1 MQVFWIFFSH
11 FPYLFCAHCIPYSKN
26 LYFYQYTSNYL
37 FVFCIITF
45 RIFSGGLPERTGFR
59 ESRRSALSSHCRN
72 VTAAIRNSYRK
83 KQGEEI
89 RMRPRPLRPVFFSLS
104 IIHYTRNFLNCVIFL
119 TFFHFIHS
127 TEFFFNR
134 PPGQYRRLPHTPWQ
148 HRLRR

>member
-1 MQVFWIFFSH
+1 MFWIFFSH
-11 FPYLFCAHCIPYSKN
+11 FTYFFCAHCIPYSKN

-83 KQGEEI
+83 NRVKRFGCVHDLFALFSF
-89 RMRPRPLRPVFFSLS
+89 RYLLYTKFFKL
-104 IIHYTRNFLNCVIFL
+104 CDIFN
-119 TFFHFIHS
+119 FFHFIHS

>member
-11 FPYLFCAHCIPYSKN
+11 FPYLFCAHCIPYFKN

-89 RMRPRPLRPVFFSLS
+89 RMRPRPLRPVFFRYLL
-104 IIHYTRNFLNCVIFL
+104 YTKFFELCDIFNFFKILYTAMNSF
-119 TFFHFIHS
+119 
-127 TEFFFNR
+127 
-134 PPGQYRRLPHTPWQ
+134 
-148 HRLRR
+148 